1 MSTVAFARTASLA
14 LMSAVAT
21 AAAQQPP
28 PDNVARVAAQKEAM
42 AALDALDGQWRG
54 TATIDLPNGTKL
66 TTTHTER
73 IGPLLDGTVK
83 LIEGRSYDK
92 DGATAFN
99 AFAVISY
106 DPDTKRYS
114 MRSYAQGHVVDAPFE
129 TTADGFAWSMPA
141 GPMRMHYVATVKD
154 GAWHETGLRTLPGQL
169 PVPFIEMQLERI
181 GDSDWPQ
188 AGAVGRE

>member
-1 MSTVAFARTASLA
+1 MNAVAFARTALLA
-14 LMSAVAT
+14 LTAAVAT

-28 PDNVARVAAQKEAM
+28 DNVARIAAQKEAM

-54 TATIDLPNGTKL
+54 TATIDLPNGAKM

-99 AFAVISY
+99 AFAVVSY

-114 MRSYAQGHVVDAPFE
+114 MRSYAQGHAVDVPFE
-129 TTADGFAWSMPA
+129 ATADGFAWSMPA
-141 GPMRMHYVATVKD
+141 GPMRMHYVATVKH
-154 GAWHETGLRTLPGQL
+154 GVWRETGVRTRPGQL
-169 PVPFIEMQLERI
+169 PVPFIEMELKRI

-188 AGAVGRE
+188 AGAVDTK